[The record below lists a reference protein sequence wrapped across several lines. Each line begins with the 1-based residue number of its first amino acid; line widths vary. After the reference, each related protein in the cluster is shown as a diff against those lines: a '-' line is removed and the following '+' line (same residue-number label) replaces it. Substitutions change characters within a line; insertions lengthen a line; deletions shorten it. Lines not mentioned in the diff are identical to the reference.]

1 MGQAWLIAQIT
12 ERMGVREIQDHK
24 ELGNST

>member
-12 ERMGVREIQDHK
+12 EGMGVREIQEHK
-24 ELGNST
+24 ELGDST

>member
-12 ERMGVREIQDHK
+12 ERMGVGEIQDHK
-24 ELGNST
+24 ELGDST